1 MKREDTAPPPSEPTT
16 HNLLAYVQE
25 VATELHPRRHP
36 PAVTLDTSLERELRI
51 DSLGRVE
58 LLHRLERAFDVR
70 LPDQLLATAET
81 PRDLLRAVQAAGS
94 TTAAFT
100 METEGTTTTALERED
115 ATPEHAQ
122 TLLDTLAWHLQMHPD
137 RPHIHLY
144 DDDGHEEVITYA
156 MLYEESHTVAAGL
169 QARGILPGETV
180 ALMLP
185 TSRAFFLS
193 FVGILLAGAT
203 PVPIYPPLRRSQLE
217 AHMRRQAQI
226 LSNAGCKLLI
236 TVAEAQPIARLLR
249 TQLMELRS
257 VVTMQELIA
266 PDQSYSQPTINPTD
280 MALLQYTSGS
290 TGTPKGV
297 ILSHANLLANIRA
310 MNAVAGTTS
319 RDLFVS
325 WLPLYHDM
333 GLIGAW
339 LGSLYCAYPVALMSP
354 LAFLAH
360 PARWLWTLHRHK
372 GTISGGPNFAYELCA
387 QKIDDRDLEGLD
399 LSSWRLA
406 FNGAEPVSPDTI
418 SRFTTRFAP
427 YGFRPEAMLPV
438 YGLAEATLG
447 LAFPPPQRGTHI
459 DRIQRD
465 AFLRSGRALTT
476 SDDDPHALRFVACG
490 RPLPDFQIRIV
501 DAMGYEAPERQEGRL
516 EFQGPSV
523 TSGYFR
529 NPEATAALFHGDW
542 LDSGDM
548 AYMAEG
554 ELYLTGRAKDIIIR
568 AGRNLYPQELEE
580 AVGDVPGIRKGCVA
594 VFGSRDPVSGTE
606 HLVVLAETRETDEET
621 LAALHRQIDELAI
634 ELVGSPPDDVVLAP
648 PHTVLKTS
656 SGKIRRSATCES
668 YERGEL
674 RQGETSVWWQ
684 VVRLASA
691 GLRPQLRRVR
701 QSAMLVAYAA
711 YLWTLT
717 VLAAPVICVAAIVP
731 PRQAWRQAA
740 VAKLLRG
747 ILFLTRLPLQVEGLD
762 QLRQPGPCVYVV
774 NHASYLDAV
783 VLFATLPQGLRYV
796 AKQELAGHFFSRLP
810 LQGLGVKFV
819 ERFEVQRGVEDAT
832 RLAKIAQAGGQL
844 VFFPEGTFGREPG
857 LRPFR
862 MGAFTIAAQANVPV
876 IPVAIRGTRS
886 VLRADQWFPRWGPV
900 RVTVGTPIEPTGTDW
915 SAAIAL
921 RDAARAQILRFCGE
935 PDLEPA
941 SAAEYP
947 AAPEV

>member
-1 MKREDTAPPPSEPTT
+1 MRREDTAPLPSEPTT
-16 HNLLAYVQE
+16 HNLLTYVQE
-25 VATELHPRRHP
+25 VATELHPRRQP

-100 METEGTTTTALERED
+100 MDTEATTTAALERAD
-115 ATPEHAQ
+115 ATPEQAQ
-122 TLLDTLAWHLQMHPD
+122 TLLEALAWHLQMHPD

-156 MLYEESHTVAAGL
+156 TLYEESLTVAAGL

-185 TSRAFFLS
+185 TSRTFFLS

-203 PVPIYPPLRRSQLE
+203 PVPIYPPIRRSQLE

-236 TVAEAQPIARLLR
+236 TVSEAQPIARLLR
-249 TQLMELRS
+249 TQLPNLRS
-257 VVTMQELIA
+257 VVTMQELLA
-266 PDQSYSQPTINPTD
+266 PDQSYSQPTILPTD

-310 MNAVAGTTS
+310 MNAVAQTTS

-339 LGSLYCAYPVALMSP
+339 LGSMYCAYPVALMSP

-387 QKIDDRDLEGLD
+387 QKIDGRDLEGLD

-406 FNGAEPVSPDTI
+406 FNGAEPISPETI
-418 SRFTTRFAP
+418 TRFTTRFAP

-447 LAFPPPQRGTHI
+447 LAFPPPQRGTHV

-465 AFLRSGRALTT
+465 AFLRSGRALPT
-476 SDDDPHALRFVACG
+476 SDEDQHALRFVACG
-490 RPLPDFQIRIV
+490 RPLPGFQIRIV

-529 NPEATAALFHGDW
+529 NAEATAALFHGDW

-554 ELYLTGRAKDIIIR
+554 ELYLTGRVKDIIIR

-594 VFGSRDPVSGTE
+594 VFGSREPVSGTE
-606 HLVVLAETRETDEET
+606 CLVVLAETRETDEEE

-674 RQGETSVWWQ
+674 GQSETSVWWQ

-691 GLRPQLRRVR
+691 GLRPQLRRAR
-701 QSAMLVAYAA
+701 QSATLVAYAA

-717 VLAAPVICVAAIVP
+717 ILAAPILCVAAIAP
-731 PRQAWRQAA
+731 PRQAWRQAV
-740 VAKLLRG
+740 VAKLLQG

-762 QLRQPGPCVYVV
+762 QLRHQGPCVYVV

-783 VLFATLPQGLRYV
+783 VLFATLPRGLRYI
-796 AKQELAGHFFSRLP
+796 AKQELAAYFFSRLP
-810 LQGLGVKFV
+810 MQGLGVEFV
-819 ERFEVQRGVEDAT
+819 ERFEVQRGVEDAA
-832 RLAKIAQAGGQL
+832 RLAKLAQAGGQL

-915 SAAIAL
+915 SAAITL
-921 RDAARAQILRFCGE
+921 RDAVRAQILRFCGE

-947 AAPEV
+947 AGPEV